1 MNQETPPA
9 TTDFAA
15 WIGRTEQS
23 DDPLAATQALAAAAL
38 FDLDPAPLCEGAP
51 LPPLWHW
58 FYFLPR
64 APQALLDGDGHP
76 RRGGFLPPIPYPR
89 RMFAGSRLRFHR
101 PPAIGRPARRHA
113 TIRDVATKSGRSGS
127 LAFVTVGLR
136 FEQDGATCIDEE
148 QQIVYREP
156 GAAVPAPP
164 VQPWPDAAPGASVQ
178 VVVPDPRQL
187 FRFSALTFNAHR
199 IHYDRDYASRVEGY
213 PGLVVHGPLT
223 AMLLAALAERTAHRR
238 LREFSFR
245 VQAPLFDLAP
255 FRLVAIPTADALQ
268 LEAQRS
274 DGQVALTASAAF
286 D

>member
-64 APQALLDGDGHP
+64 APQALLDEDGHP

-101 PPAIGRPARRHA
+101 PLAIGRPARRHA

-187 FRFSALTFNAHR
+187 FRFSALTRFSGPSGLSAVAGRCDPTSTTTAR
-199 IHYDRDYASRVEGY
+199 IISYFFRGATDRGKPSASPALLHELSQVEAS
-213 PGLVVHGPLT
+213 LT
-223 AMLLAALAERTAHRR
+223 
-238 LREFSFR
+238 
-245 VQAPLFDLAP
+245 
-255 FRLVAIPTADALQ
+255 
-268 LEAQRS
+268 
-274 DGQVALTASAAF
+274 QVMYWYC
-286 D
+286 